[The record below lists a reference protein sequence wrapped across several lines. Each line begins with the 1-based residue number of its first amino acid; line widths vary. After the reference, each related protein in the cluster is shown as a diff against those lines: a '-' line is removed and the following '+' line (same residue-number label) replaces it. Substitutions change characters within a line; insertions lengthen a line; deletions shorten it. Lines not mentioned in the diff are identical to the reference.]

1 MWSGHV
7 SRAVVVVMAVLAG
20 CAGADSGDDFEDGPE
35 GVAQLADTE
44 DPIVTLGRELFS
56 DGTLGTNGRSC
67 ATCHVLNEHTQL
79 SPANAQSRFD
89 PANPLSDPLF
99 RAIDADNPSAPPGSL
114 TFDLLKQGLVRIPFG
129 LPANVDLLDGD
140 GNVVTPVPRPPT
152 VRVPVWHSV
161 PTIENTVLTGPYQ
174 FAGLAP
180 ALPGQVIGAVFL
192 HAQGLA
198 PPTLAVRNAIASFEE
213 ASLSSETMKTTVFN
227 FLNNLPAFDPDPAFP
242 PGSNEALGKA
252 LFQQTC
258 AKCHGGPRG
267 NEITGPGIRAEAY
280 LELNHNGT
288 IEIDRFTHRP
298 RPLAGHESDIFLN
311 TGVTFVTS
319 LMQAKALPSTL
330 PVVLPRYR
338 LRFYTDATRTV
349 QVTDLPP
356 KCPLISRNDRS
367 QCFTVDPG
375 RALISGDPADFEAF
389 DVPQLRGIAAT
400 APYFHDNSS
409 PTLEAV
415 VDLYSRFLLRRFPS
429 VGFFPPVSPAGGP
442 GMPPTETFSPAQKQQ
457 LVAYLKKI

>member
-1 MWSGHV
+1 M
-7 SRAVVVVMAVLAG
+7 AMAVLAG

-35 GVAQLADTE
+35 GAAQLADTE
-44 DPIVTLGRELFS
+44 DPIVTQGRELFG
-56 DGTLGTNGRSC
+56 DGTLGANGRSC

-99 RAIDADNPSAPPGSL
+99 RAIDADDPTAPPGSL
-114 TFDLLKQGLVRIPFG
+114 TFDHVKQGLIRVPFR
-129 LPANVDLLDGD
+129 LPANVDLLDED
-140 GNVVTPVPRPPT
+140 GNVITPSPRPK
-152 VRVPVWHSV
+152 VVGVPVWHSV
-161 PTIENTVLTGPYQ
+161 PTIENTVMTAPYQ
-174 FAGLAP
+174 FAGLASD
-180 ALPGQVIGAVFL
+180 LTGQAGGAVSL
-192 HAQGLA
+192 HAQGQGL
-198 PPTLAVRNAIASFEE
+198 PTLQVRSAIASFEE
-213 ASLSSETMKTTVFN
+213 ASLSSESMKTTVFN
-227 FLNNLPAFDPDPAFP
+227 FVNNLPVFDPDPAFP

-258 AKCHGGPRG
+258 AKCHGGPSG
-267 NEITGPGIRAEAY
+267 NQITGPGIRGEAY
-280 LELNHNGT
+280 LELNRNGT
-288 IEIDRFTHRP
+288 LKIDRLTHRP
-298 RPLAGHESDIFLN
+298 RPLAGHESDIFIN

-319 LMQAKALPSTL
+319 LMQAKALPNTL

-338 LRFYTDATRTV
+338 LRFYTDATRTA

-389 DVPQLRGIAAT
+389 DIPQLRGIAGT

-429 VGFFPPVSPAGGP
+429 VGFFPPVNPAAGP
-442 GMPPTETFSPAQKQQ
+442 GMPTETFSPAQKQQ

>member
-1 MWSGHV
+1 MWNGHV
-7 SRAVVVVMAVLAG
+7 SSVLVVAMTVLAG
-20 CAGADSGDDFEDGPE
+20 CAGADSADDPGEGPAGE
-35 GVAQLADTE
+35 AQSADTE

-89 PANPLSDPLF
+89 PAHPLSDPLF
-99 RAIDADNPSAPPGSL
+99 RAIDADNPNAPPGAL
-114 TFDLLKQGLVRIPFG
+114 TFDHVKQGLIRIPFG
-129 LPANVDLLDGD
+129 LPPNVDLID
-140 GNVVTPVPRPPT
+140 GNGNVITPAPGQPAIRM
-152 VRVPVWHSV
+152 PVWHSV
-161 PTIENTVLTGPYQ
+161 PTVENTALTAPYQ
-174 FAGLAP
+174 FAGLASN
-180 ALPGQVIGAVFL
+180 LPGQVGGAVFL
-192 HAQGLA
+192 HAQGLGL
-198 PPTLAVRNAIASFEE
+198 PTPEVRNAIASFEL
-213 ASLSSETMKTTVFN
+213 ATLSSEAMKITVFN
-227 FLNNLPAFDPDPAFP
+227 IENQLPDYDPDPCFP

-258 AKCHGGPRG
+258 AQCHGGPRG
-267 NEITGPGIRAEAY
+267 NQITGAGIRADAY

-288 IEIDRFTHRP
+288 LAIDRDTHRP
-298 RPLAGHESDIFLN
+298 RPLAGHENDIFIN

-319 LMQAKALPSTL
+319 LMQARGLPNTL
-330 PVVLPRYR
+330 PVDLPRYR

-356 KCPLISRNDRS
+356 KCPLIARNDRS

-389 DVPQLRGIAAT
+389 DIPQLRGVSQT
-400 APYFHDNSS
+400 APYFHDNSA

-415 VDLYSRFLLRRFPS
+415 VDLYSRFFLRRFPS
-429 VGFFPPVSPAGGP
+429 VGFFPPINPAAGP
-442 GMPPTETFSPAQKQQ
+442 GMPTETFSPAQKQQ